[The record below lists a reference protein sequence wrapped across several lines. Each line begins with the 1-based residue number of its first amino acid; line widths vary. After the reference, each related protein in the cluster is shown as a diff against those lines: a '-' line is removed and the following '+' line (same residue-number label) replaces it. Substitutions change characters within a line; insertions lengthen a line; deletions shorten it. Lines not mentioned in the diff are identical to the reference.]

1 VSDKSKQLIQQLVDQ
16 LTPEQNKLFLQVVD
30 AFIAK
35 RDEYKEEARRCRKL
49 AKAVLRADGRE
60 GVLVE
65 ISQKKRMLGVVICA
79 PGLDDKNL
87 APAVIDILRELD
99 AEGAK
104 NLSPDDVEILG
115 TERDK

>member
-1 VSDKSKQLIQQLVDQ
+1 VSDESSKLVKQLVEQ
-16 LTPEQNKLFLQVVD
+16 LTPEQNKIFLQIVD

-49 AKAVLRADGRE
+49 AKAVIRSDGRE

-65 ISQKKRMLGVVICA
+65 ITHKKRMLGVVICA

-104 NLSPDDVEILG
+104 DIAPEDVEILG

>member
-1 VSDKSKQLIQQLVDQ
+1 MIDVKDLVKKLTEQ
-16 LTPEQNKLFLQVVD
+16 LTEEQNRLFLQVVD

-35 RDEYKEEARRCRKL
+35 REEYSEEARRCRKL
-49 AKAVLRADGRE
+49 AKAVLRSDGRE

-65 ISQKKRMLGVVICA
+65 ISRKKRMLGVVICA

-104 NLSPDDVEILG
+104 DLTPDHVEILG
-115 TERDK
+115 TEGDK